1 MPVASSQPR
10 TARVAAVTT
19 GRAATD
25 PPSKADTLSV
35 ALLRDGDV
43 TGDELV
49 EALSHQLQRRRR
61 VTDILMS
68 RDAMPVDALYLA
80 LARHWETQVIDPHRH
95 PPDATLIDRLGAG
108 FCLHHALLPWRNC
121 GGATVI
127 ATAQPEDYPRHQERL
142 SQLFGPVVMTLT
154 TPQAIHDAVLRQR
167 GPELT
172 QIAESR
178 VPSDESCR
186 GLVGRKLYPPLLLLG
201 MLCSLIA
208 SVSPAA
214 LLWVLTGWTVFTLLM
229 CSLLKVAAGFATFLN
244 RPPAPPQTAIA
255 HLPTVSVIVALYRES
270 DIAPRLV
277 RRLGKLDYPREL
289 LDIVLAVEADDTLT
303 RTALAGADLP
313 PWMRIVVVP
322 DGQIK
327 TKPRALNFAIDHC
340 RGSIIGV
347 YDAEDAPDPNQIN
360 RIVER
365 FYQRGPEVAC
375 LQGILDFYNPTTNWL
390 SRCFSIEYATW
401 FRIIL
406 PGLERLGLPI
416 PLGGTTVFFR
426 RDALERVGGWDAH
439 NVTEDAD
446 LGMRLYR
453 YGYRT
458 ELIDTVTGE
467 EANCRA
473 LPWVKQR
480 SRWLK
485 GYMMTWC
492 THMRDPALLWR
503 QLGPWQF
510 LGFQVLFLCTLSQFL
525 LAPVLWSFWLPF
537 VGLPH
542 PVLNALPPAA
552 ALGLLGLLLLTE
564 LANLTLHLVAL
575 RLAGHRFSRWWVL
588 IMHLYFPLGALAS
601 YKAAW
606 ELVRN
611 PFYWDKT
618 THGHFDPLE

>member
-244 RPPAPPQTAIA
+244 RPPDPPQTAIA

-289 LDIVLAVEADDTLT
+289 LDIVLAVEADDALT

-446 LGMRLYR
+446 LGIRLYR

-537 VGLPH
+537 IGLPH

>member
-178 VPSDESCR
+178 VPGDESCR

-244 RPPAPPQTAIA
+244 RPPDPPQTAIA

-289 LDIVLAVEADDTLT
+289 LDIVLAVEADDALT